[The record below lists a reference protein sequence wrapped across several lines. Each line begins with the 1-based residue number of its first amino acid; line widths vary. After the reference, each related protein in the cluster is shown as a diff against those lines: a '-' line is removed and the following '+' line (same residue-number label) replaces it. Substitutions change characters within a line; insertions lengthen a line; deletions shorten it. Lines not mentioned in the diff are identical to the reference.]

1 MYGMQRPKKDGQS
14 ELIEGQGTGTS
25 DSIKKNVPAGSF
37 IMPADSTQKIGPK
50 NLKKLGSPQPVNLSN
65 GEFQIPPEQ
74 VHQVGVQALE
84 QMKDA
89 THTPVPD
96 QQGFG
101 FKPGATMMQA
111 QPQSEPPK
119 LGFNA
124 AALRN
129 YQDNIKIGESGKPE
143 LFFASGG
150 VVPHVD
156 DDLSKSFTADVLRNS
171 RDNAAN
177 SFSQGNYARGVGEAV
192 RGVVGSV
199 PAAAY
204 DVSKSA
210 YNTFGRPVANAID
223 GFLGMGENQQ
233 TAIAKPDPTKLATN
247 VRPAAAKPDPAK
259 TSNAATSATQPN
271 AMTGVTPEK
280 AATAVSSDLS
290 QQNTKQPTSMFG
302 DTQQP
307 TAQQNTPNPYAIQT
321 KGNSFSYADPQ
332 AAAAARAAD
341 VPELQSSGIQTGLGI
356 RGVKDF
362 MANTREMGASDQQ
375 IKAAL
380 ARREMNLGLQG
391 FGGIARQPQVQERT
405 PEQEA
410 QLQAEIK
417 RVSAPIAGARGL
429 TASQRNQINDL
440 QQGYS
445 NRENDVYKTDANN
458 AAAMQREA
466 MGQAGQNYRAELGE
480 QGANDRFNSNLN
492 FDVQKFNA
500 TNDLANRQ
508 FSAEQLS
515 KMPERMKQQAE
526 VNLLQQYDAA
536 QTDEERKPI
545 LERLSMLRGQGQQQ
559 SGNPYMAIK
568 QGEVVDAKGV
578 VTQPSKEYLY
588 NTKTGQTVD
597 PLANMQSQQKS
608 ISRAEYDAL
617 PKGSQYIGEDGKSY
631 IKG

>member
-1 MYGMQRPKKDGQS
+1 
-14 ELIEGQGTGTS
+14 
-25 DSIKKNVPAGSF
+25 
-37 IMPADSTQKIGPK
+37 MPADSTQKIGPK

-101 FKPGATMMQA
+101 FKPDATKSQV
-111 QPQSEPPK
+111 QLQREPPK

-124 AALRN
+124 AALGN
-129 YQDNIKIGESGKPE
+129 YQNNIKIGESGRPE

-247 VRPAAAKPDPAK
+247 VTPAAAKPDPAK

-271 AMTGVTPEK
+271 LMTGVTPEK
-280 AATAVSSDLS
+280 QQQQFHSDLS
-290 QQNTKQPTSMFG
+290 QQNTKQPVSMFT
-302 DTQQP
+302 DTSNQN
-307 TAQQNTPNPYAIQT
+307 TAQSAGNLRQS

-332 AAAAARAAD
+332 AQR
-341 VPELQSSGIQTGLGI
+341 TG
-356 RGVKDF
+356 
-362 MANTREMGASDQQ
+362 
-375 IKAAL
+375 
-380 ARREMNLGLQG
+380 
-391 FGGIARQPQVQERT
+391 
-405 PEQEA
+405 
-410 QLQAEIK
+410 
-417 RVSAPIAGARGL
+417 
-429 TASQRNQINDL
+429 
-440 QQGYS
+440 
-445 NRENDVYKTDANN
+445 
-458 AAAMQREA
+458 
-466 MGQAGQNYRAELGE
+466 
-480 QGANDRFNSNLN
+480 
-492 FDVQKFNA
+492 
-500 TNDLANRQ
+500 
-508 FSAEQLS
+508 
-515 KMPERMKQQAE
+515 
-526 VNLLQQYDAA
+526 
-536 QTDEERKPI
+536 
-545 LERLSMLRGQGQQQ
+545 
-559 SGNPYMAIK
+559 
-568 QGEVVDAKGV
+568 
-578 VTQPSKEYLY
+578 
-588 NTKTGQTVD
+588 
-597 PLANMQSQQKS
+597 
-608 ISRAEYDAL
+608 SRC
-617 PKGSQYIGEDGKSY
+617 S
-631 IKG
+631 